1 MEMEKRQVSI
11 TRRTVE
17 SPYMEWA
24 KTKSH
29 ARFNLA
35 TSGLV
40 HYPMRALGARLDD
53 VELSGPS
60 WYGYA
65 PLQEAL
71 ARKAGVAS
79 DCVVAAV
86 GTSFANH
93 LAMASLIEPGDEV
106 LIEQPTYDPLLAVA
120 GYLGARI
127 RRFPRRREDGFAVD
141 PSAVERNLTPLT
153 RLIVITN
160 LHNPSSAPVGESTLR
175 QIGEMARRSNA
186 RVLVDEVY
194 LEAVSVQAPHLAV
207 RSAFHLGSEFVV
219 TSSLTKAYGLSG
231 LRCGWILADPA
242 LARKIWRLNDLFI
255 VIPAHPAEQ
264 LSVIAL
270 DHLDTIAGCA
280 RSLLAANRL
289 LLDRFL
295 DARDDLDCARPEFG
309 TVVFPRLKSGK
320 VDPLCDLLRD
330 RYDTSVVPGRFFEMP
345 DHFRLGI
352 GCETDM
358 LAGGLERLS
367 TALDTLGRRQPV

>member
-1 MEMEKRQVSI
+1 
-11 TRRTVE
+11 
-17 SPYMEWA
+17 MEWA

-35 TSGLV
+35 TSGLL
-40 HYPMRALGARLDD
+40 HYPMHALGVRPDD

-71 ARKAGVAS
+71 ARKAGVAA

-86 GTSFANH
+86 GTSLANH

-106 LIEQPTYDPLLAVA
+106 LIEQPAYDPLLAVA
-120 GYLGARI
+120 GYLGARV

-141 PSAVERNLTPLT
+141 PSAVERNLTPHT
-153 RLIVITN
+153 RLIVLTN
-160 LHNPSSAPVGESTLR
+160 LHNPSSAPVGEPVLR
-175 QIGEMARRSNA
+175 QIGEMAQRIKA

-194 LEAVSVQAPHLAV
+194 LEAVSVQAPDAAV

-231 LRCGWILADPA
+231 LRCGWVLADPA
-242 LARKIWRLNDLFI
+242 LARKIWRLNDLFG
-255 VIPAHPAEQ
+255 VIPAHPAER

-270 DHLDTIAGCA
+270 EQLDRIAARA
-280 RSLLAANRL
+280 RSQLAANRL

-295 DARDDLDCARPEFG
+295 DARKDLDCFRPACG
-309 TVVFPRLKSGK
+309 TVVFPRLMRGS
-320 VDPLCDLLRD
+320 VAELCDLLRE
-330 RYDTSVVPGRFFEMP
+330 RYETTIVPGSFFEMP
-345 DHFRLGI
+345 DHFRIGI
-352 GCETDM
+352 GCETGT
-358 LAGGLERLS
+358 LAGGLERLGD
-367 TALDTLGRRQPV
+367 ALDTLARQQPV